1 MPDPT
6 QQLSELLRQD
16 TRYRFEAYAF
26 VFEALNFA
34 QDVLKLGQEYDPAT
48 CQGGEGICKEGAGG
62 EKHVTGQE
70 LCEAVRQFALE
81 QFGYMAKTVLNSWGI
96 CKTGDFG
103 EIVFNLIRIGQMRKT
118 DRDRREDF
126 DDVFDFEMVF
136 KKEFKITVDR

>member
-34 QDVLKLGQEYDPAT
+34 QDVLKLGQEYDPGA
-48 CQGGEGICKEGAGG
+48 CQGGEGICKEGAGD

-96 CKTGDFG
+96 SKTGDFG

-136 KKEFKITVDR
+136 KKEFKITVER